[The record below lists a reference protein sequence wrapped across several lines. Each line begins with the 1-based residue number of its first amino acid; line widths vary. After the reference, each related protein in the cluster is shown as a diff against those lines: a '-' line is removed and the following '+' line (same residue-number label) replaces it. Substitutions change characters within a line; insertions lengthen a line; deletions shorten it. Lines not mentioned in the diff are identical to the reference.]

1 MIQMESMLDVADNT
15 GAKKA
20 KMISVL
26 GKSSSAFAELGDIIV
41 AHVRQAAAGS
51 DVKKGDV
58 VRGVIVRQKKKYRR
72 SDGSWIRFD
81 RNAMVILQDVESRNP
96 KGTRIFGAVA
106 RELRQKKFT
115 KIVSLAA
122 EVV

>member
-1 MIQMESMLDVADNT
+1 MIQMETVLDVADNT

-20 KMISVL
+20 KMIRVL
-26 GKSSSAFAELGDIIV
+26 GKSNCRTATLGDIVV
-41 AHVRQAAAGS
+41 AHVRQAAPGA

-58 VRGVIVRQKKKYRR
+58 VKGVIVRQRKKRR
-72 SDGSWIRFD
+72 RPDGSWIRFD

-106 RELRQKKFT
+106 RELRQKRFT
-115 KIVSLAA
+115 KIVSLAS

>member
-1 MIQMESMLDVADNT
+1 MIQMETMLDIADNS

-20 KMISVL
+20 KMIRVL
-26 GKSSSAFAELGDIIV
+26 GKSNCSFATLGDIVV
-41 AHVRQAAAGS
+41 AHIRQAAPGS

-58 VRGVIVRQKKKYRR
+58 VKGVIVRQRMKHRR

-81 RNAMVILQDVESRNP
+81 RNAMVILADVESKNP

-106 RELRQKKFT
+106 RELRQKQFT
-115 KIVSLAA
+115 KIISLAS